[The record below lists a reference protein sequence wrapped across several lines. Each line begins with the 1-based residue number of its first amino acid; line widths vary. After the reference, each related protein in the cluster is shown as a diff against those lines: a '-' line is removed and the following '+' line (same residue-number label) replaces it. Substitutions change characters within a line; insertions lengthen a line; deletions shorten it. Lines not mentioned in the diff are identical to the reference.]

1 MNGFQKKEKKERS
14 YFLNIYM
21 VIFLFLSVGVWIFE
35 RAQMPRTIYLLGGI
49 LTHFV
54 LCILLS
60 FVDSK
65 KSEKYSTVLFFLMTV
80 NLILLRY
87 VSKFAINYFLILMQY
102 LLMFAIGFFLPNKK
116 GMVLQII
123 HIGFLLFVF
132 FEVTQNTVQTLYVIQ
147 GVNFLLMGGLVMVL
161 SFFTSKTLKE
171 QREKNLLYKELLD
184 AHRELKWYAEQVEE
198 LSLYRER
205 QRIAREVHDTL
216 GHRLTGV
223 MMQLEVLKRM
233 GEKEQK
239 EIAENAYESAK
250 EALKEVRMLVSTLS
264 QVIRPQMEDI
274 RELIENSQKV
284 GNMEILLEEVILVP
298 LEEEQLRLFFYTT
311 REMLT
316 NAQRHARARHVSIQ
330 IQNTAEQI
338 RFCFIND
345 GDVPKD
351 IKEGFGL
358 QSLKKDA
365 KGLQMEFSISLENGF
380 CLEMKKEK
388 I

>member
-1 MNGFQKKEKKERS
+1 MKEFQRKEKRERS

-21 VIFLFLSVGVWIFE
+21 VLFFFLSVGVWIFE

-49 LTHFV
+49 LAHFL

-65 KSEKYSTVLFFLMTV
+65 KSEQYSVVLFFLMTV

-116 GMVLQII
+116 GMGLQII

-171 QREKNLLYKELLD
+171 QREKSLLYKELLD
-184 AHRELKWYAEQVEE
+184 THRELKWYAEQVEE

-264 QVIRPQMEDI
+264 QVVHPQMEDI
-274 RELIENSQKV
+274 RELIEKSQKV
-284 GNMEILLEEVILVP
+284 GNMEILLEETILIP
-298 LEEEQLRLFFYTT
+298 LEEEQLKLFFYTV

-330 IQNTAEQI
+330 IQNTVEQI

-345 GDVPKD
+345 GEVPKR